1 MSTFKGRTAIFAL
14 WFLPEWL
21 VRWMPQSFTE
31 AVEREVYDGLTR
43 AEWFEKSIREMQA
56 ANARLATDSVGA
68 DKEEKR

>member
-31 AVEREVYDGLTR
+31 AAERHVYDGLTR
-43 AEWFEKSIREMQA
+43 AEWFDKSIREMQA
-56 ANARLATDSVGA
+56 VNARQAA
-68 DKEEKR
+68 EKGGPA